1 VYVTVVKV
9 VELVGESTTGWEDA
23 VQSAVREACK
33 TIRNISGVH
42 VKNMTGTVDSNGNI
56 VEYKANVELAF
67 AVEGS

>member
-1 VYVTVVKV
+1 MTVVKV